1 MKKIMIQFH
10 ATLEELV
17 EYMNF
22 ASSELGL
29 VMTMMRLKPFTLTE
43 ACTKF
48 LVSDLK
54 IEGTIRII
62 FTKENPNIDVGSPN
76 DFYDSNLGTVGLHIG
91 LMTEHSLN
99 ESALAFMS
107 DEKEK
112 IAFANKLVSRLKKI
126 TKSGAT
132 AVNPK
137 NGAEVN
143 VRSHRYT
150 DGAKL
155 IYDQGLKILPAA
167 GNSLYKLHG

>member
-48 LVSDLK
+48 F
-54 IEGTIRII
+54 IRII

-112 IAFANKLVSRLKKI
+112 IAVANKLVSRLKKI